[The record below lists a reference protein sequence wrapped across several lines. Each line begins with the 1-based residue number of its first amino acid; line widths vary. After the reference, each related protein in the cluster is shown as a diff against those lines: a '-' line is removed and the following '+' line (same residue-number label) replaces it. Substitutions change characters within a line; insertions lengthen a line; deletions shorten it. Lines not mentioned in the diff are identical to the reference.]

1 VAMGTWFLVLCP
13 ECPLDEVHGDIARAR
28 RAARDHHH
36 AGTAVIRMA
45 AILEDGAH
53 KGRRHQLGWI
63 FTDAMPPWFEKK
75 IAPARKSSRLRDMVA
90 RCDIA

>member
-1 VAMGTWFLVLCP
+1 
-13 ECPLDEVHGDIARAR
+13 
-28 RAARDHHH
+28 
-36 AGTAVIRMA
+36 VIRMA

-63 FTDAMPPWFEKK
+63 FTDAMPAWFEKK